1 MNSIGCG
8 ACVDINTK
16 GSARLVSKPNLF
28 SSCLWTDATI
38 IIGTVYKSLIY
49 YSLTTA
55 STHLSKNFIF
65 TMGVFSSRRPPPE
78 TIPGDRI
85 IPLSFWDDQDY
96 ARGMSLD
103 ITLTFNDVLD
113 PEKLRGALNT
123 LLQKKG
129 WEKFGARLRK
139 NVRLAQTSR
148 KLQYP

>member
-1 MNSIGCG
+1 
-8 ACVDINTK
+8 
-16 GSARLVSKPNLF
+16 
-28 SSCLWTDATI
+28 
-38 IIGTVYKSLIY
+38 
-49 YSLTTA
+49 
-55 STHLSKNFIF
+55 
-65 TMGVFSSRRPPPE
+65 MGVFSSRRPPPE

-113 PEKLRGALNT
+113 PEKLRGALDT

-139 NVRLAQTSR
+139 NVSLAETPR
-148 KLQYP
+148 KLQYPYRTAISDYQAKGKISRISYSRKIY